1 MKYGFLL
8 STKQRDLSQIEENVN
23 KKPQNNNTKEKKSN
37 GINKT
42 SSMQLFNKQYSVIK
56 MKSKALR
63 KND

>member
-8 STKQRDLSQIEENVN
+8 STKQRDLSQIEENVI